1 MMRFVQEKYMKD
13 SRLIYKRVAIIGA
26 IGNPNVGDEAILAMN
41 IEKIRKMYGDNC
53 IIYVFSKDAAYTS
66 LYSAEDDNII
76 ATDYLHKFTL
86 SCKYDT
92 SIMEQKSDEFL
103 NYPEH
108 HTYNMEYEAIHQI
121 FRSID
126 ILHIIGGGYLNSIW
140 PDMLYEVLFA
150 TRIAKKYNKK
160 YFATGISVNP
170 MNEPYISAL
179 QEIIDGAEFADFRD
193 NSYLNI
199 GLDRITNCLTTVDDM
214 VELKTEKHQSGYL
227 EKYATMLFHEWNNR
241 DEIAEKVNSCI
252 IPFMN
257 YCLKRGLIDKFY
269 ILAFSEGD
277 FEVWEKLNIL
287 NQFQGK
293 VQFEN
298 CINQPVAFAKNII
311 ANAAFNVGSRFHQAV
326 FSLSAQVPVL
336 SVWYDEYYQNK
347 LASIHDLFDSRE
359 LYSIKELTYDCMV
372 EFAESLN
379 SLSYNISR
387 ARDNVS
393 GIINIKNMKI
403 AEGYAENKKEMGTN
417 MMRLKENR
425 MPKISV
431 IIPIYNMDAYLRD
444 CLNSVLSQT
453 LNDIEIICI
462 NDGSTDYSQMI
473 LEEYA
478 WKDKR
483 IRVISQTNQGV
494 AVARNNGIE
503 QAKGEFLFFLDPDD
517 WLPDN
522 ETFTDLYKAAKDN
535 NVLVCG
541 GSFEEHSPCG
551 VIKKWDGNLSKY
563 TFDEDKLMKYEDY
576 QFDYGWVRF
585 IYNREFIIRNNL
597 RLPELIFFEDPVFFV
612 RVMHEA
618 NTFYALRRSTYCYR
632 TGYKSS
638 DLPYSKALDLIKGL
652 YNNIKFAKENGY
664 DQLVALEL
672 ARIENDYSDKI
683 VKYLA
688 GSSNAEFREVFEKI
702 NQIVYS
708 DNNRIEYNIY
718 NKMIANKN
726 YEIWSTER
734 KIEEKF
740 YNSTTWKVGNSILYI
755 PKMLKQLLKKS

>member
-1 MMRFVQEKYMKD
+1 MINN
-13 SRLIYKRVAIIGA
+13 RLIYKRVALVGA
-26 IGNPNVGDEAILAMN
+26 VGNPNVGDEAILTRN
-41 IEKIRKMYGDNC
+41 IEKIRKMYGDHC

-66 LYSAEDDNII
+66 LYNAEDGNIVV
-76 ATDYLHKFTL
+76 TDYLHKFTL
-86 SCKYDT
+86 SCQYDI
-92 SIMEQKSDEFL
+92 SIMERKSDEFL

-108 HTYNMEYEAIHQI
+108 HIYNMEYEAIHQI

-126 ILHIIGGGYLNSIW
+126 VLHIIGGGYLNSLW

-160 YFATGISVNP
+160 YFATGISVRP
-170 MNEPYISAL
+170 MNEQYIPVL

-193 NSYLNI
+193 DSYLNI
-199 GLDRITNCLTTVDDM
+199 GLDRITNCLTTVDDV
-214 VELKTEKHQSGYL
+214 VELIPPKYQSCYS
-227 EKYATMLFHEWNNR
+227 EKYATMLFHEWNNN
-241 DEIAEKVNSCI
+241 DAIGETVKNCI

-257 YCLKRGLIDKFY
+257 YCLDRGLINKFY

-277 FEVWEKLNIL
+277 FGVWEKLNIL
-287 NQFQGK
+287 NLFHDK
-293 VQFEN
+293 VKFEN

-311 ANAAFNVGSRFHQAV
+311 ANATFNVGSRFHQAV
-326 FSLSAQVPVL
+326 FSLTAQVPVL

-347 LASIHDLFDSRE
+347 LASIHELFNSHE
-359 LYSIKELTYDCMV
+359 LYSIKELTYDRMV
-372 EFAESLN
+372 DFAETLN
-379 SLSYNISR
+379 TLDYGLSRMNNHV
-387 ARDNVS
+387 AEMTE
-393 GIINIKNMKI
+393 IKNSKI
-403 AEGYAENKKEMGTN
+403 AEGYAENKIEMDTN
-417 MMRLKENR
+417 MMRLTEDVT
-425 MPKISV
+425 PKISV

-444 CLNSVLSQT
+444 CLNSVLTQT
-453 LNDIEIICI
+453 LSDIEIICI
-462 NDGSTDYSQMI
+462 NDGSSDYSQMI

-483 IRVISQTNQGV
+483 IRVIPQTNQGV
-494 AVARNNGIE
+494 AVARNNGIN
-503 QAKGEFLFFLDPDD
+503 QATGEFLYFLDPDD

-522 ETFTDLYKAAKDN
+522 DTFADLYKAAKDN

-563 TFDEDKLMKYEDY
+563 TFDEDKLMNYEDY

-597 RLPELIFFEDPVFFV
+597 RLPKLTFFEDPVFFV

-618 NTFYALRRSTYCYR
+618 KTFYSLKRPTYCYR
-632 TGYKSS
+632 TGYKSA

-652 YNNIKFAKENGY
+652 YVNIKFAKENGY
-664 DQLVALEL
+664 NQLLSLEL
-672 ARIENDYSDKI
+672 ARMENDYSDKI

-688 GSSNAEFREVFEKI
+688 GSSNAEFREVLEQI

-708 DNNRIEYNIY
+708 DNNRIEYNVY

-726 YEIWSTER
+726 YEIWATEG

-755 PKMLKQLLKKS
+755 PKMLKQLFKKN